1 MSDLIITDSQ
11 VHVWKPDTPDRPW
24 PEGTHS
30 FAHGPSM
37 TPEQMIAK
45 MDEAGVSRAMLVP
58 PSWEGDR
65 NDYAAEAAAKYPDRF
80 AVAGRVSLQTPLEP
94 EQLREVCVRYN
105 LKGLRFTFA
114 RGASL
119 NWMTDGTAD
128 WLWSAAQQ
136 IDMPVFIYA
145 PSLTAQIDRVLTD
158 YPGLRLTLDHLALNT
173 VWRDEELV
181 EPIRQAISLARHPNL
196 SVKAS
201 SLPSYVTDPYPFRS
215 LHPHLRAVVDA
226 FGPQRVFWGSDV
238 SRLPGSYRECVT
250 YMSEALEF
258 LEDDEFALVMGGAL
272 SAWIDWPV

>member
-65 NDYAAEAAAKYPDRF
+65 NDYAAESAAKYPDRF
-80 AVAGRVSLQTPLEP
+80 VVAGRVPLQTRLEP
-94 EQLREVCVRYN
+94 EELRAVCERFN

-128 WLWSAAQQ
+128 WLWSAAQE
-136 IDMPVFIYA
+136 INMPVFIYA
-145 PSLTAQIDRVLTD
+145 PSLTEQIDRVLTD
-158 YPGLRLTLDHLALNT
+158 YPGLRLTLDHFALNT
-173 VWRDEELV
+173 VWRDDELD

-215 LHPHLRAVVDA
+215 LHPRLRAVVEA
-226 FGPQRVFWGSDV
+226 YGPERVFWGSDV
-238 SRLPGSYRECVT
+238 SRLTSTYRECVT

-258 LEDDEFALVMGGAL
+258 LDDKDFALVMGGAF
-272 SAWIDWPV
+272 SALVDWPA